1 MALIVIFRVIID
13 LFVSLQPN
21 SVLEFNL
28 VSIFVQIENDDDIL
42 WTPDIRER
50 DEEVAA
56 RGQKF
61 LKW

>member
-28 VSIFVQIENDDDIL
+28 VSIFVQIENDKDIL

-50 DEEVAA
+50 DEEIAA

>member
-1 MALIVIFRVIID
+1 MALTVIFPVIID

-50 DEEVAA
+50 NEEVAA

-61 LKW
+61 L

>member
-1 MALIVIFRVIID
+1 MALTVIFPVIID

-21 SVLEFNL
+21 SLLEFNL

-42 WTPDIRER
+42 WTLDIRER
-50 DEEVAA
+50 NEEVAA

>member
-1 MALIVIFRVIID
+1 MALTVIFPVIID

-42 WTPDIRER
+42 WTPDIREKN
-50 DEEVAA
+50 EEVAA

>member
-1 MALIVIFRVIID
+1 MALRVIFPVIID

-42 WTPDIRER
+42 WTPDIREKN
-50 DEEVAA
+50 EEVAA

>member
-1 MALIVIFRVIID
+1 MALTVIFPVIID

-50 DEEVAA
+50 NEEVTA

>member
-1 MALIVIFRVIID
+1 MALTVIFPVIID

>member
-1 MALIVIFRVIID
+1 MALTVIFPVIID

-50 DEEVAA
+50 NEDVAA

>member
-1 MALIVIFRVIID
+1 MALTVIFPVIID

-42 WTPDIRER
+42 WMPDIRER

>member
-1 MALIVIFRVIID
+1 MALTVIFPVIID

-42 WTPDIRER
+42 WTLDIRER
-50 DEEVAA
+50 NEEVAA

>member
-1 MALIVIFRVIID
+1 VALTVIFPVIID

-21 SVLEFNL
+21 SLLEFNL

-42 WTPDIRER
+42 WTLDIRER
-50 DEEVAA
+50 NEEVAA

>member
-1 MALIVIFRVIID
+1 MALRVIFPVIID

-50 DEEVAA
+50 NEEVAA

>member
-1 MALIVIFRVIID
+1 MALRVIFPVIID

-50 DEEVAA
+50 DEEIAA

>member
-1 MALIVIFRVIID
+1 MALTVIFPVIID

-28 VSIFVQIENDDDIL
+28 VSIFFQIENDDDIL

-50 DEEVAA
+50 NEEVAA

>member
-1 MALIVIFRVIID
+1 MALTVIFPVIID
-13 LFVSLQPN
+13 LFVSLQLN

-28 VSIFVQIENDDDIL
+28 VSIFFQIENDDDIL

-50 DEEVAA
+50 NVEVAA

>member
-1 MALIVIFRVIID
+1 MALTVIFPVIID

-21 SVLEFNL
+21 SLLEFNL
-28 VSIFVQIENDDDIL
+28 DSIFVQIENDDDIL
-42 WTPDIRER
+42 WTLDIRER
-50 DEEVAA
+50 NEEVAA

>member
-1 MALIVIFRVIID
+1 MALTVIFPVIID

-50 DEEVAA
+50 NEEVAA

>member
-1 MALIVIFRVIID
+1 MALTVIFPVIID

-42 WTPDIRER
+42 WMPDIRER

-61 LKW
+61 L

>member
-1 MALIVIFRVIID
+1 MALTVIFPVIID

-50 DEEVAA
+50 DEEIAA

>member
-1 MALIVIFRVIID
+1 MALTVIFPVIID
-13 LFVSLQPN
+13 LFVSVQPN

-50 DEEVAA
+50 NEDVAA

>member
-1 MALIVIFRVIID
+1 MALTVIFPVIID

-28 VSIFVQIENDDDIL
+28 VSIFVQIENDKDIL

-50 DEEVAA
+50 DEEIAA

>member
-1 MALIVIFRVIID
+1 MALTVIFPVIID

-28 VSIFVQIENDDDIL
+28 VSIFGQIENDKDIL

-50 DEEVAA
+50 DEEIAA